1 MVRRTRSG
9 ISRFRVRR
17 FVPPRN
23 DVEGSFIMAS
33 KNRLSPIPH
42 PPTKPVVGNM
52 LSLDSTAPVQNL
64 ARLAKE
70 LGPIFWL
77 DMMGAPI
84 VIVSG
89 HDLVDELSDEKR
101 FDKAVRGPLR
111 RVRAIAGDGLFTAD
125 TTEPNWS
132 KAHNILL
139 QPFGNRAMQSYHPSM
154 VDIAEQLVKKW
165 ERLNG
170 DEEIDVVH
178 DMTALTLDTIG
189 LCGFDYRFN
198 SFYRRDYHPFVESLV
213 RSLETIMMT
222 RGIPLESLWLKK
234 RQQELGADVAFMNK
248 MVDEIVAE
256 RRKNADAASDKKD
269 MLGAMM
275 TGVDRASGEQLDDVN
290 IRYQINTFLIAGH
303 ETTSGLLSASIYAL
317 LKHPDVLKRAYEEV
331 DRVLGPDLQAKPTY
345 QQVTQLTY
353 ITQILKEAL
362 RLWPPA
368 PAYGVAPLGDEII
381 GGKYRLKKNTFI
393 TVLVLALHRDPSVW
407 GPNPDAFDPEN
418 FSREAEAA
426 RPVNAW
432 KPFGN
437 GQRACIGRGF
447 AMHEAALA
455 IGMILQRFKLIDV
468 HRYQMHLKETL
479 TIKPDGFK
487 IKVRPRADQERGSFV
502 ATATATPA
510 ANSVA
515 ARART
520 RPGHNTPLL
529 VLYGSNLGTAEELAT
544 RVADLAEVNGFA
556 TRLAP
561 LDDFVGKLPEQGG
574 VLIFC
579 ASYNGAPPDNA
590 TQFVKWLGSD
600 LPKDV
605 FAKVRYAVFG
615 CGNSDWA
622 ATYQWIPRVIDTQ
635 LAAHGARSVYARGE
649 GDARSDLDGQFE
661 SWFTAMAPLATKE
674 FGVDSNFSRSADDE
688 PLYRIEPV
696 APTAINAAVAL
707 GGAAP
712 MKVLVNTELQNKSG
726 ANASER
732 STRHIEVQLPSG
744 ASYRVGDHLS
754 VVPRNDPALVDS
766 VARRFGF
773 LPADQIRLQVA
784 EGRRAQLPVGDTVS
798 VGRLLSEFVELQQV
812 ATRKQIQIMSENTR
826 CPVTRPKL
834 LAYVGDDAASGER
847 YRTDILGKRKSVFD
861 LLEEY
866 PACELPFH
874 AYLEMLSLLAPRY
887 YSISSSPSG
896 DPSRCSVTVAV
907 VEGPASSGRG
917 VYKGVCSNYLA
928 GRHAG
933 ETIHATVRE
942 TKAGFRL
949 PDDNSVPII
958 LIGPGTGLA
967 PFRGFLQERAAR
979 KANGATPGPAM
990 LFFGCRHPLQDYLYA
1005 DELKA
1010 FAANGI
1016 TELHTA
1022 FSRGDGPKTYVQ
1034 HLVAAQKD
1042 RVWSLIEQ
1050 GAIVYVCGDGGK
1062 MEPDVK
1068 AALVAI
1074 YRERSGADEAA
1085 GARWIEEL
1093 GARNRYVLDV
1103 WAGG

>member
-1 MVRRTRSG
+1 
-9 ISRFRVRR
+9 
-17 FVPPRN
+17 
-23 DVEGSFIMAS
+23 MAF
-33 KNRLSPIPH
+33 KNRLSPIPQ
-42 PPTKPVVGNM
+42 PATKPVVGNM
-52 LSLDSTAPVQNL
+52 LSLDSTAPVQDL
-64 ARLAKE
+64 ARLARE

-77 DMMGAPI
+77 DMMGAPL

-89 HDLVDELSDEKR
+89 HDLVHELSDEKR

-111 RVRAIAGDGLFTAD
+111 RVRAVAGDGLFTAD

-165 ERLNG
+165 ERLNA

-198 SFYRRDYHPFVESLV
+198 SFYRRDYHPFVELLV

-222 RGIPLESLWLKK
+222 RGLPMEHLWMQK
-234 RQQELGADVAFMNK
+234 RRRDLAADVAFMNK

-256 RRKNADAASDKKD
+256 RRRNAEAAADKKD

-275 TGVDRASGEQLDDVN
+275 TGVDRATGEQLDDVN

-303 ETTSGLLSASIYAL
+303 ETTSGLLSCTLYAL
-317 LKHPDVLKRAYEEV
+317 LKHPEVLRKAYEEV
-331 DRVLGPDLQAKPTY
+331 DRVFGPETEAKPTY

-353 ITQILKEAL
+353 VTQILKEAL

-368 PAYGVAPLGDEII
+368 PAYGISPFTDETI
-381 GGKYRLKKNTFI
+381 GGKFKIRKNTFI
-393 TVLVLALHRDPSVW
+393 TVLVLALHRDPGVW

-418 FSREAEAA
+418 FSREAEAK
-426 RPVNAW
+426 RPINAW

-455 IGMILQRFKLIDV
+455 IGMILQRFKLVDV

-487 IKVRPRADQERGSFV
+487 IKVRPREDRDRAAYAG
-502 ATATATPA
+502 ATPA
-510 ANSVA
+510 PA
-515 ARART
+515 ASNPASPRAQT

-556 TRLAP
+556 ARLAP
-561 LDDFVGKLPEQGG
+561 LDEFAGRLPKQGG

-590 TQFVKWLGSD
+590 TEFVNWLRAD
-600 LPKDV
+600 MPKDA

-622 ATYQWIPRVIDTQ
+622 ATYQSIPRLIDER
-635 LAAHGARSVYARGE
+635 LSSHGARSVYARGE

-661 SWFTAMAPLATKE
+661 SWFAAAAPAAVKA
-674 FGVDSNFSRSADDE
+674 FGLDSNFSRSADDQ
-688 PLYRIEPV
+688 PLYKIEPV
-696 APTAINAAVAL
+696 SPTAVNAIVAL
-707 GGAAP
+707 GGAVR
-712 MKVLVNTELQNKSG
+712 MKVLANAELQNKAG
-726 ANASER
+726 PNASNR
-732 STRHIEVQLPSG
+732 STRHIEVQLP
-744 ASYRVGDHLS
+744 AEIAYRVGDHLS
-754 VVPRNDPALVDS
+754 VVPRNDPTLVDS

-773 LPADQIRLQVA
+773 LPADQIRLQIA
-784 EGRRAQLPVGDTVS
+784 EGRRAQLPVGEAVS
-798 VGRLLSEFVELQQV
+798 VGRLLTEFVELQQV
-812 ATRKQIQIMSENTR
+812 ATRKQIQIMSEHTR
-826 CPVTRPKL
+826 CPVTKPKL
-834 LAYVGDDAASGER
+834 LALVGDDAASTER
-847 YRTDILGKRKSVFD
+847 YRAEVLGKRKSVFD
-861 LLEEY
+861 LLEEH

-896 DPSRCSVTVAV
+896 DASRCSVTVGV
-907 VEGPASSGRG
+907 VEAPANSGRG
-917 VYKGVCSNYLA
+917 IYKGICSNYLA
-928 GRHAG
+928 SRREGD
-933 ETIHATVRE
+933 TIHATVRE

-949 PDDNSVPII
+949 PDDMSLPII
-958 LIGPGTGLA
+958 MVGPGTGLA
-967 PFRGFLQERAAR
+967 PFRGFLQERAALR
-979 KANGATPGPAM
+979 AKGANLGPAL
-990 LFFGCRHPLQDYLYA
+990 LFFGCRHPDQDFIYA
-1005 DELKA
+1005 DELKG
-1010 FAANGI
+1010 FADNGI
-1016 TELHTA
+1016 CELHTA

-1034 HLVAAQKD
+1034 HLVSAQKE
-1042 RVWSLIEQ
+1042 RVWGLIER
-1050 GAIVYVCGDGGK
+1050 GAIIYVCGDGGK

-1068 AALVAI
+1068 AALELI
-1074 YRERSGADEAA
+1074 YRERSGNDADAA
-1085 GARWIEEL
+1085 RRWIDEL
-1093 GARNRYVLDV
+1093 GANQRYVLDV

>member
-1 MVRRTRSG
+1 
-9 ISRFRVRR
+9 
-17 FVPPRN
+17 
-23 DVEGSFIMAS
+23 MAS
-33 KNRLSPIPH
+33 SNRLDPIPH

-64 ARLAKE
+64 ARFARE

-77 DMMGAPI
+77 DMMGAPL

-125 TTEPNWS
+125 TIEPNWS

-154 VDIAEQLVKKW
+154 VDVAEQLVKKW
-165 ERLNG
+165 ERLNA
-170 DEEIDVVH
+170 DDEIDVVH

-222 RGIPLESLWLKK
+222 RGLPLENLWMRK
-234 RQQELGADVAFMNK
+234 RRHDLSTDIEFMNR

-256 RRKNADAASDKKD
+256 RRRNAAASDDKKD

-275 TGVDRASGEQLDDVN
+275 TGVDRVTGTQLDDVN

-303 ETTSGLLSASIYAL
+303 ETTSGLLSCTLYAL
-317 LKHPDVLKRAYEEV
+317 LKHPEVLKKAYEEV
-331 DRVLGPDLQAKPTY
+331 DRVLGPDINARPTY

-353 ITQILKEAL
+353 VTQVLKEAL

-368 PAYGVAPLGDEII
+368 PAYGIAPLKDEVI
-381 GGKYRLKKNTFI
+381 GGKYRMKKNTFI
-393 TVLVLALHRDPSVW
+393 TVLVLALHRDPTVW

-418 FSREAEAA
+418 FSREAEAK
-426 RPVNAW
+426 RSVNAW

-479 TIKPDGFK
+479 TIKPEGFK
-487 IKVRPRADQERGSFV
+487 IKVRPREDRERGAFA
-502 ATATATPA
+502 ATAAVSTAASAKRPVPQARPA
-510 ANSVA
+510 
-515 ARART
+515 
-520 RPGHNTPLL
+520 HNTPML

-544 RVADLAEVNGFA
+544 RVTDLAEVNGFK
-556 TRLAP
+556 TRLGP
-561 LDDFVGKLPEQGG
+561 LDDYVGKLPEEGG
-574 VLIFC
+574 VLVIC

-590 TQFVKWLGSD
+590 TQFVKWLGTD
-600 LPKDV
+600 LPKNA
-605 FAKVRYAVFG
+605 FARLRYAVFG

-622 ATYQWIPRVIDTQ
+622 ATYQSVPRFIDERLT
-635 LAAHGARSVYARGE
+635 AHGARAVYQRGE
-649 GDARSDLDGQFE
+649 GDARSDLDGQFQQ
-661 SWFTAMAPLATKE
+661 WFRAAAQVANKE
-674 FGVDSNFSRSADDE
+674 FGIGWNFTRTAEDE
-688 PLYRIEPV
+688 PLYAIEPV
-696 APTAINAAVAL
+696 AQTAVNTIL
-707 GGAAP
+707 TQGGAVP
-712 MKVLVNTELQNKSG
+712 MQVLENRELQNKAG
-726 ANASER
+726 VHPSER
-732 STRHIEVQLPSG
+732 STRHIEVQLPAG
-744 ASYRVGDHLS
+744 IAYRVGDHLS
-754 VVPRNDPALVDS
+754 VVPRNDPTLVDS

-773 LPADQIRLQVA
+773 LTSDQIRLQVA
-784 EGRRAQLPVGDTVS
+784 EGRRAQLPVGETVS
-798 VGRLLSEFVELQQV
+798 VGRLLTEFVELQQV
-812 ATRKQIQIMSENTR
+812 ATRKQIQIMSEHTR
-826 CPVTRPKL
+826 CPLTRPKL
-834 LAYVGDDAASGER
+834 ASLASDDEASAGR
-847 YRTDILGKRKSVFD
+847 YRAEVVDKRKSVFD
-861 LLEEY
+861 LLEEF

-874 AYLEMLSLLAPRY
+874 IYLEMLSLLAPRY
-887 YSISSSPSG
+887 YSISSSPSIE
-896 DPSRCSVTVAV
+896 SARCSVTVGV
-907 VEGPASSGRG
+907 VEAPASSGHGTYR
-917 VYKGVCSNYLA
+917 GVCSNYLS
-928 GRHAG
+928 GRRIG
-933 ETIHATVRE
+933 DTIYATVRE

-949 PDDNSVPII
+949 PADSTVPVIM
-958 LIGPGTGLA
+958 IGPGTGLA
-967 PFRGFLQERAAR
+967 PFRGFLQERAAL
-979 KANGATPGPAM
+979 KAKGASLGPAM
-990 LFFGCRHPLQDYLYA
+990 LFFGCRHPEQDFIYA

-1010 FAANGI
+1010 FAAAGI

-1022 FSRGDGPKTYVQ
+1022 FSRGEGAKTYVQ
-1034 HLVAAQKD
+1034 NLIAAEKD
-1042 RVWSLIEQ
+1042 RVWTLIEA
-1050 GAIVYVCGDGGK
+1050 GAIIYVCGDGSR

-1074 YRERSGADEAA
+1074 YHEKRGADAQAA
-1085 GARWIEEL
+1085 QRWIDDL
-1093 GARNRYVLDV
+1093 GANNRYVLDV

>member
-1 MVRRTRSG
+1 
-9 ISRFRVRR
+9 
-17 FVPPRN
+17 
-23 DVEGSFIMAS
+23 MAS
-33 KNRLSPIPH
+33 SNRLSPIPR

-52 LSLDSTAPVQNL
+52 LSLDSAAPVQDL
-64 ARLAKE
+64 VRLTKE
-70 LGPIFWL
+70 LGSIFWL

-101 FDKAVRGPLR
+101 FDKAVRGSLR
-111 RVRAIAGDGLFTAD
+111 RVRAVGGDGLFTAD
-125 TTEPNWS
+125 TSEPNWS

-222 RGIPLESLWLKK
+222 RGLPLENLWLKK
-234 RQQELGADVAFMNK
+234 RRRDLALDVAFMNK
-248 MVDEIVAE
+248 MVDEIIAE
-256 RRKNADAASDKKD
+256 RRGNAEAAEGKKD

-275 TGVDRASGEQLDDVN
+275 TGVDRSTGEQLDDVN

-303 ETTSGLLSASIYAL
+303 ETTSGLLSCTLYAL
-317 LKHPDVLKRAYEEV
+317 LKHPDVLKKAYEEV
-331 DRVLGPDLQAKPTY
+331 DRVLGPDTDARPTY

-368 PAYGVAPLGDEII
+368 PAYGIAPLKDETI
-381 GGKYRLKKNTFI
+381 GGKFKLKKNTFV
-393 TVLVLALHRDPSVW
+393 TVLVMALHRDPSVW

-418 FSREAEAA
+418 FSREAEAK

-455 IGMILQRFKLIDV
+455 IGMILQRFKLVDIN
-468 HRYQMHLKETL
+468 RYQMQLKETL

-487 IKVRPRADQERGSFV
+487 IKVRPRADKDRGAF
-502 ATATATPA
+502 AGRA
-510 ANSVA
+510 AAAVA
-515 ARART
+515 ASNTAAPQART

-529 VLYGSNLGTAEELAT
+529 VLYGSNLGTAEEFAT
-544 RVADLAEVNGFA
+544 RLADLAVVNGFA
-556 TRLAP
+556 TKLAP
-561 LDDFVGKLPEQGG
+561 LDDFVGKLPDQGG

-579 ASYNGAPPDNA
+579 ASYNGAAPDNA

-600 LPKDV
+600 LPKDA

-622 ATYQWIPRVIDTQ
+622 ATYQSVPRMIDEQ
-635 LAAHGARSVYARGE
+635 LAAHGALSVFPRGE

-661 SWFTAMAPLATKE
+661 KWFALLGPAAAKE
-674 FGVDSNFSRSADDE
+674 FGLASNITRNANDA
-688 PLYRIEPV
+688 PLYTIEPV
-696 APTAINAAVAL
+696 APTAVNAIVAQ
-707 GGAAP
+707 GGVAP
-712 MKVLVNTELQNKSG
+712 MKVQVNSELQNKSG
-726 ANASER
+726 ANPSDR
-732 STRHIEVQLPSG
+732 STRHIEVQLPQG
-744 ASYRVGDHLS
+744 VSYRVGDHLS

-773 LPADQIRLQVA
+773 LPADQIRLAVA
-784 EGRRAQLPVGDTVS
+784 EGRRAQLPVGDAVS
-798 VGRLLSEFVELQQV
+798 VGLLLTEFVELQQI
-812 ATRKQIQIMSENTR
+812 ATRKQIQIMSEHTR
-826 CPVTRPKL
+826 CPVTKPKL
-834 LAYVGDDAASGER
+834 LAYVGDGDASTER
-847 YRTDILGKRKSVFD
+847 YRSEVLAKRKSVFD

-887 YSISSSPSG
+887 YSISSSPAG
-896 DPSRCSVTVAV
+896 DPARCSVTVGV
-907 VEGPASSGRG
+907 VEAPASSGRG
-917 VYKGVCSNYLA
+917 VYRGVCSNYLA
-928 GRHAG
+928 GRRAG
-933 ETIHATVRE
+933 DTIHATVRE

-949 PDDNSVPII
+949 PDDPSVPII
-958 LIGPGTGLA
+958 MIGPGTGLA
-967 PFRGFLQERAAR
+967 PFRGFLQERADR
-979 KANGATPGPAM
+979 KAKGARLGPAM
-990 LFFGCRHPLQDYLYA
+990 LFFGCRHPEQDYLYA
-1005 DELKA
+1005 DELKK
-1010 FAANGI
+1010 FAADGV

-1022 FSRGDGPKTYVQ
+1022 FSRADGPKTYVQ
-1034 HLVAAQKD
+1034 HLVATQKEQ
-1042 RVWSLIEQ
+1042 VWNLIDK

-1068 AALVAI
+1068 AALVSI
-1074 YRERSGADEAA
+1074 YRERTGADADA
-1085 GARWIEEL
+1085 GLRWIDDL

>member
-1 MVRRTRSG
+1 VKRM
-9 ISRFRVRR
+9 
-17 FVPPRN
+17 P
-23 DVEGSFIMAS
+23 S
-33 KNRLSPIPH
+33 KNRLSPIPR

-52 LSLDSTAPVQNL
+52 LSLDSSAPVQNL
-64 ARLAKE
+64 TRLAKE

-132 KAHNILL
+132 KAHNILMP
-139 QPFGNRAMQSYHPSM
+139 PFGNRAMQSYHASM

-165 ERLNG
+165 ERLNA
-170 DEEIDVVH
+170 DDEIDVVH
-178 DMTALTLDTIG
+178 DVTALTLDTIG

-198 SFYRRDYHPFVESLV
+198 SFYRRDYHPFVASLV
-213 RSLETIMMT
+213 RSLETIMMI
-222 RGIPLESLWLKK
+222 RGLPMENLWMQK
-234 RQQELGADVAFMNK
+234 RRRDLAADVVFMNK

-256 RRKNADAASDKKD
+256 RRRNAAASDDKKD

-275 TGVDRASGEQLDDVN
+275 TGVDRASGDQLDDVN

-303 ETTSGLLSASIYAL
+303 ETTSGLLSYTLYAL
-317 LKHPDVLKRAYEEV
+317 LKHPEILKKAYEEV
-331 DRVLGPDLQAKPTY
+331 DRVLGPDLDARPTY

-368 PAYGVAPLGDEII
+368 PAYGIAPLKDETIG
-381 GGKYRLKKNTFI
+381 GGKYRLKRGTFI
-393 TVLVLALHRDPSVW
+393 TILVTALHRDTSVW
-407 GPNPDAFDPEN
+407 GPNPDAFNPEN
-418 FSREAEAA
+418 FSREAEAK

-468 HRYQMHLKETL
+468 DRYQLHLKETL
-479 TIKPDGFK
+479 TIKPEGFK
-487 IKVRPRADQERGSFV
+487 IKVRPRGEKERG
-502 ATATATPA
+502 AYGGA
-510 ANSVA
+510 APVA
-515 ARART
+515 ASAGAAAPRG
-520 RPGHNTPLL
+520 RPRPAHNTPLL
-529 VLYGSNLGTAEELAT
+529 VLYGSNLGTSEDLAT

-556 TRLAP
+556 TRLAS
-561 LDDFVGKLPEQGG
+561 LDDFAGKLPGEGG

-590 TQFVKWLGSD
+590 TQFVKWLRAD
-600 LPKDV
+600 MAKDAL
-605 FAKVRYAVFG
+605 AKVRYAVFG
-615 CGNSDWA
+615 CGNSDWT
-622 ATYQWIPRVIDTQ
+622 ATYQSIPRLIDERLQ
-635 LAAHGARSVYARGE
+635 AFGARSLYSRGE

-661 SWFTAMAPLATKE
+661 SWFAKMSPAAVKE
-674 FGVDSNFSRSADDE
+674 FGLASIFTRSADDE

-696 APTAINAAVAL
+696 AATKVNAIAAL
-707 GGAAP
+707 GGAAA
-712 MKVLVNTELQNKSG
+712 MKVLANSELQNRDG
-726 ANASER
+726 PNASDR
-732 STRHIEVQLPSG
+732 STRHIEVELPPG
-744 ASYRVGDHLS
+744 LTYRVGDHLS
-754 VVPRNDPALVDS
+754 VVPRNDPTLVDH

-773 LPADQIRLQVA
+773 LPADQIRLQA
-784 EGRRAQLPVGDTVS
+784 PEGRRAQLPVGEAVS
-798 VGRLLSEFVELQQV
+798 VGRLLTEFVELQQV
-812 ATRKQIQIMSENTR
+812 ATRKQLQIMSEHTR
-826 CPVTRPKL
+826 CPVTKPKL
-834 LAYVGDDAASGER
+834 SAYVGDDAASAER
-847 YRTDILGKRKSVFD
+847 YRAEIFDKRRSVFN
-861 LLEEY
+861 LLEEF
-866 PACELPFH
+866 PACELPLH
-874 AYLEMLSLLAPRY
+874 TYLEMLSLLAPRY
-887 YSISSSPSG
+887 YSISSSPSAE
-896 DPSRCSVTVAV
+896 PNRCSVTVGV
-907 VEGPASSGRG
+907 VEAAALSGRG
-917 VYKGVCSNYLA
+917 TYKGVCSNFLA
-928 GRHAG
+928 GRRAG

-958 LIGPGTGLA
+958 MIGPGTGLA

-979 KANGATPGPAM
+979 KAGGATLGPAM
-990 LFFGCRHPLQDYLYA
+990 LFFGCRHRDQDFLYA
-1005 DELKA
+1005 EELKRFVA
-1010 FAANGI
+1010 DGI
-1016 TELHTA
+1016 AELFTA
-1022 FSRGDGPKTYVQ
+1022 FSRAGGQKTYVQ
-1034 HLVAAQKD
+1034 HLVAAEAAK
-1042 RVWSLIEQ
+1042 VWKLIEQ
-1050 GAIVYVCGDGGK
+1050 GAIVYVCGDGSK

-1074 YRERSGADEAA
+1074 YRERTGVDADA

-1093 GARNRYVLDV
+1093 GAQNRYVLDV

>member
-1 MVRRTRSG
+1 
-9 ISRFRVRR
+9 
-17 FVPPRN
+17 
-23 DVEGSFIMAS
+23 MAS
-33 KNRLSPIPH
+33 TNKLSPIPQ

-52 LSLDSTAPVQNL
+52 LSLDSSAPVQNL

-70 LGPIFWL
+70 FGPIFWL

-89 HDLVDELSDEKR
+89 HDLVEELSDEKR

-111 RVRAIAGDGLFTAD
+111 RVRAVAGDGLFTAD
-125 TTEPNWS
+125 TNEPNWS
-132 KAHNILL
+132 KAHNILM

-154 VDIAEQLVKKW
+154 VDVAEQLTKKW

-213 RSLETIMMT
+213 RSLETIMMI
-222 RGIPLESLWLKK
+222 RGLPLENLWMQK
-234 RQQELGADVAFMNK
+234 RRRDLAGDVAFMNK

-256 RRKNADAASDKKD
+256 RRKNADAAAGKND

-275 TGVDRASGEQLDDVN
+275 TGVDRATGAQLDDVN

-303 ETTSGLLSASIYAL
+303 ETTSGLLSCTLYAL
-317 LKHPDVLKRAYEEV
+317 LKYPDVLKKAYEEV
-331 DRVLGPDLQAKPTY
+331 DRVLGPDLDAKPTY

-368 PAYGVAPLGDEII
+368 PAYGIAPLKDETI
-381 GGKYRLKKNTFI
+381 GGKYKLKKNTFV
-393 TVLVLALHRDPSVW
+393 TVLVLALHRDPSIW
-407 GPNPDAFDPEN
+407 GSNPDAFDPEN
-418 FSREAEAA
+418 FSKEAEAA

-468 HRYQMHLKETL
+468 NRYQMVLKETL
-479 TIKPDGFK
+479 TIKPDGFR
-487 IKVRPRADQERGSFV
+487 IKVRPRSEQDRNLAVGR
-502 ATATATPA
+502 ATPA
-510 ANSVA
+510 VAISTA
-515 ARART
+515 ARTQGRP

-556 TRLAP
+556 TKLAC

-574 VLIFC
+574 LLIFC

-590 TQFVKWLGSD
+590 TQFVKWLGGD
-600 LPKDV
+600 LAKDA
-605 FAKVRYAVFG
+605 FAKVRYLVFG

-622 ATYQWIPRVIDTQ
+622 ATYQSIPRFIDEQ
-635 LAAHGARSVYARGE
+635 LEAHGARSVYARGE

-661 SWFTAMAPLATKE
+661 SWFAKAAPVAVKE
-674 FGVDSNFSRSADDE
+674 FGVETGLSRSADDE
-688 PLYRIEPV
+688 PLYGIEPV
-696 APTAINAAVAL
+696 APSAVNAIMAL
-707 GGAAP
+707 GGVAP
-712 MKVLVNTELQNKSG
+712 MKVLVNNELQNTTS
-726 ANASER
+726 ANASDR
-732 STRHIEVQLPSG
+732 STRHIEVQLPAG
-744 ASYRVGDHLS
+744 VSYRVGDHLS
-754 VVPRNDPALVDS
+754 VVPRNDPALVDQ

-773 LPADQIRLQVA
+773 LPADQIRLRVA

-812 ATRKQIQIMSENTR
+812 ATRKQIQIMSEHTR

-834 LAYVGDDAASGER
+834 EAYIGDDPAAAER
-847 YRTDILGKRKSVFD
+847 YRADILGKRRSVFD
-861 LLEEY
+861 LLDEH

-874 AYLEMLSLLAPRY
+874 VYLEMLSLLAPRY
-887 YSISSSPSG
+887 YSISSSPAG
-896 DPSRCSVTVAV
+896 HASRCSVTVGV
-907 VEGPASSGRG
+907 VQGPASSGRG
-917 VYKGVCSNYLA
+917 IYKGICSNYLA
-928 GRHAG
+928 GRRAG

-949 PDDNSVPII
+949 PDDPSIPII
-958 LIGPGTGLA
+958 MVGPGTGLA
-967 PFRGFLQERAAR
+967 PFRGFLQERAAL
-979 KANGATPGPAM
+979 KAKGATLGPAM
-990 LFFGCRHPLQDYLYA
+990 LFFGCRHPEQDFIYA
-1005 DELKA
+1005 NELKA
-1010 FAANGI
+1010 FAADGV

-1022 FSRGDGPKTYVQ
+1022 FSRAEGPKTYVQ
-1034 HLVAAQKD
+1034 HLVAAQNE
-1042 RVWSLIEQ
+1042 RVWSLLGQ
-1050 GAIVYVCGDGGK
+1050 GAVIYVCGDGGK

-1074 YRERSGADEAA
+1074 YLERTGADAAA
-1085 GARWIEEL
+1085 GLRWIEDL
-1093 GARNRYVLDV
+1093 GSKNRYVLDV

>member
-1 MVRRTRSG
+1 MMIRG
-9 ISRFRVRR
+9 L
-17 FVPPRN
+17 PM
-23 DVEGSFIMAS
+23 E
-33 KNRLSPIPH
+33 
-42 PPTKPVVGNM
+42 
-52 LSLDSTAPVQNL
+52 NL
-64 ARLAKE
+64 
-70 LGPIFWL
+70 W
-77 DMMGAPI
+77 MQ
-84 VIVSG
+84 
-89 HDLVDELSDEKR
+89 KR
-101 FDKAVRGPLR
+101 
-111 RVRAIAGDGLFTAD
+111 
-125 TTEPNWS
+125 
-132 KAHNILL
+132 
-139 QPFGNRAMQSYHPSM
+139 
-154 VDIAEQLVKKW
+154 
-165 ERLNG
+165 
-170 DEEIDVVH
+170 
-178 DMTALTLDTIG
+178 
-189 LCGFDYRFN
+189 
-198 SFYRRDYHPFVESLV
+198 RRDLA
-213 RSLETIMMT
+213 
-222 RGIPLESLWLKK
+222 G
-234 RQQELGADVAFMNK
+234 DVAFMNK

-256 RRKNADAASDKKD
+256 RRKNAAAAEDKKD

-275 TGVDRASGEQLDDVN
+275 TGVDRSTGEQLDDVN

-303 ETTSGLLSASIYAL
+303 ETTSGLLSCTLYAL
-317 LKHPDVLKRAYEEV
+317 LKHPDVLKKAYEEV
-331 DRVLGPDLQAKPTY
+331 DRVLGPDLGAKPTY

-368 PAYGVAPLGDEII
+368 PAYGISPLKDETI
-381 GGKYRLKKNTFI
+381 GGKYKLKKNTFV

-455 IGMILQRFKLIDV
+455 IGTILQRFKLIDH

-487 IKVRPRADQERGSFV
+487 IRVRPRTDKERGAYAGLTTTS
-502 ATATATPA
+502 A
-510 ANSVA
+510 AASSA
-515 ARART
+515 AAAPRART

-556 TRLAP
+556 TKLAA

-590 TQFVKWLGSD
+590 SQFVKWLGGD
-600 LPKDV
+600 LPKDA

-622 ATYQWIPRVIDTQ
+622 ATYQSIPRAIDEQ
-635 LAAHGARSVYARGE
+635 LAAHGARSVYTRGE
-649 GDARSDLDGQFE
+649 GDARSDLDGEFE
-661 SWFTAMAPLATKE
+661 SWFSKAAPSAMKE
-674 FGVDSNFSRSADDE
+674 FGVDANLSRSAEDE
-688 PLYRIEPV
+688 PLYTIEPV
-696 APTAINAAVAL
+696 APSAVNAIVAL
-707 GGAAP
+707 GGVSP
-712 MKVLVNTELQNKSG
+712 MKVLVNTELQNKAG
-726 ANASER
+726 PNASDR
-732 STRHIEVQLPSG
+732 STRHIEVQLPAG
-744 ASYRVGDHLS
+744 IDYRVGDHLS
-754 VVPRNDPALVDS
+754 VVPRNDPALVDQ

-784 EGRRAQLPVGDTVS
+784 EGRRAQLPVSDPVS

-812 ATRKQIQIMSENTR
+812 ATRKQIQIMSEQTR
-826 CPVTRPKL
+826 CPVTKPKL
-834 LAYVGDDAASGER
+834 LAYVGDDAASTER
-847 YRTDILGKRKSVFD
+847 YRTEILSKRKSVFD
-861 LLEEY
+861 LLEEH
-866 PACELPFH
+866 PACELPFD

-887 YSISSSPSG
+887 YSISSSPSV

-917 VYKGVCSNYLA
+917 VYKGICSNYLA
-928 GRHAG
+928 GRRAS

-949 PDDNSVPII
+949 PDEASVPII
-958 LIGPGTGLA
+958 MIGPGTGLA

-979 KANGATPGPAM
+979 KAKGATLGPAM
-990 LFFGCRHPLQDYLYA
+990 LFFGCRHPDQDFLYA

-1010 FAANGI
+1010 FAADGI

-1022 FSRGDGPKTYVQ
+1022 FSRAEGPKTYVQ

-1042 RVWSLIEQ
+1042 KVWSLIEQ
-1050 GAIVYVCGDGGK
+1050 AAIIYVCGDGGK

-1074 YRERSGADEAA
+1074 YRERTGSDADA
-1085 GARWIEEL
+1085 GQRWIDDL
-1093 GARNRYVLDV
+1093 GTKNRYVLDV

>member
-1 MVRRTRSG
+1 
-9 ISRFRVRR
+9 
-17 FVPPRN
+17 
-23 DVEGSFIMAS
+23 MAS
-33 KNRLSPIPH
+33 TNKLNPIPH
-42 PPTKPVVGNM
+42 PPKQPVVGNM
-52 LSLDSTAPVQNL
+52 LSLDSTAPAQHL
-64 ARLAKE
+64 ARLVKE

-77 DMMGAPI
+77 DMMGAPL
-84 VIVSG
+84 VFVAG

-101 FDKAVRGPLR
+101 FDKVVRGALR
-111 RVRAIAGDGLFTAD
+111 RVRAVGGDGLFTAD
-125 TTEPNWS
+125 TTAPNWS

-170 DEEIDVVH
+170 DDEIDVVH

-222 RGIPLESLWLKK
+222 RGIPFEGLWL
-234 RQQELGADVAFMNK
+234 RQRRHHLAEDIAFMNR

-256 RRKNADAASDKKD
+256 RRANAEAAEGKKD

-275 TGVDRASGEQLDDVN
+275 TGVDRATGEQLDDVN

-303 ETTSGLLSASIYAL
+303 ETTSGLLSCTLYAL
-317 LKHPDVLKRAYEEV
+317 LKHPEVLKKAYEEV
-331 DRVLGPDLQAKPTY
+331 DRVLGPDLNARATY
-345 QQVTQLTY
+345 AQVTQLTY

-368 PAYGVAPLGDEII
+368 PAYGIAPLQDETI
-381 GGKYRLKKNTFI
+381 GGKYRLKKNTFV

-407 GPNPDAFDPEN
+407 GPHPDAFDPEN

-455 IGMILQRFKLIDV
+455 VGMILQRFKLID
-468 HRYQMHLKETL
+468 HKRYQMVLKETL

-487 IKVRPRADQERGSFV
+487 IKVRPRADKDRGNFAGPAAVSAPV
-502 ATATATPA
+502 TATAAAVARPRPA
-510 ANSVA
+510 
-515 ARART
+515 
-520 RPGHNTPLL
+520 HNTPLL
-529 VLYGSNLGTAEELAT
+529 LLYGSNLGTAEELAT

-561 LDDFVGKLPEQGG
+561 LDDCVGALPEQGG

-590 TQFVKWLGSD
+590 TQFVKWLGGE
-600 LPKDV
+600 LPRDA
-605 FAKVRYAVFG
+605 FSKVRYALFG

-622 ATYQWIPRVIDTQ
+622 ATYQSIPRFIDDRLT
-635 LAAHGARSVYARGE
+635 AHGATNAYVRGE
-649 GDARSDLDGQFE
+649 GDAREDLDGQFE
-661 SWFTAMAPLATKE
+661 SWFAQLRPLAVKL
-674 FGVDSNFSRSADDE
+674 FGLESGFERSADDE
-688 PLYRIEPV
+688 PLYRVELVKSTVPN
-696 APTAINAAVAL
+696 PTAGL
-707 GGAAP
+707 GGAMP
-712 MKVLVNTELQNKSG
+712 IKVLRNSELQNKAG

-732 STRHIEVQLPSG
+732 STRHIEVQLSE
-744 ASYRVGDHLS
+744 AVAYRVGDHLS
-754 VVPRNDPALVDS
+754 VVPRNDPALVDC

-773 LPADQIRLQVA
+773 LPADQIRLEVA
-784 EGRRAQLPVGDTVS
+784 EGRRAQLPVGNAVS
-798 VGRLLSEFVELQQV
+798 VGRLLTEFVELQQI
-812 ATRKQIQIMSENTR
+812 ATRKQIQIMAEHTR
-826 CPVTRPKL
+826 CPMTKPKL
-834 LAYVGDDAASGER
+834 DAYLGDDAASTER
-847 YRTDILGKRKSVFD
+847 YRSEVLGRRQSVFD
-861 LLEEY
+861 LLEEH

-887 YSISSSPSG
+887 YSISSSPSS
-896 DPSRCSVTVAV
+896 DPSRLSVTVAV
-907 VEGPASSGRG
+907 VQGAASSGHR

-928 GRHAG
+928 GRRAG
-933 ETIHATVRE
+933 DTVHATIRE

-949 PDDNSVPII
+949 PDDSQKPII
-958 LIGPGTGLA
+958 MIGPGTGLA
-967 PFRGFLQERAAR
+967 PFRGFLQERVAR
-979 KANGATPGPAM
+979 KAKGAALGPAM
-990 LFFGCRHPLQDYLYA
+990 LFFGCRHPDQDYLYA

-1010 FAANGI
+1010 FAADGI
-1016 TELHTA
+1016 AELHLA
-1022 FSRGDGPKTYVQ
+1022 FSRGEGQKTYVQ
-1034 HLVAAQKD
+1034 DLITAHQD
-1042 RVWSLIEQ
+1042 RVWSLIAS
-1050 GAIVYVCGDGGK
+1050 GAITYVCGDGGK
-1062 MEPDVK
+1062 MEPGVK
-1068 AALVAI
+1068 AALLAI
-1074 YRERSGADEAA
+1074 YRGQTGADERAA
-1085 GARWIEEL
+1085 TRWIDDL
-1093 GARNRYVLDV
+1093 GTEQRYVLDV

>member
-1 MVRRTRSG
+1 
-9 ISRFRVRR
+9 
-17 FVPPRN
+17 
-23 DVEGSFIMAS
+23 MAS
-33 KNRLSPIPH
+33 TNRLSPIPH
-42 PPTKPVVGNM
+42 PPTKPIVGNM

-64 ARLAKE
+64 ARLARE

-77 DMMGAPI
+77 DMMGAPL
-84 VIVSG
+84 VIVAG

-125 TTEPNWS
+125 TTEPNWI

-165 ERLNG
+165 ERLNA

-198 SFYRRDYHPFVESLV
+198 SFYRRDYHPFVGSLV
-213 RSLETIMMT
+213 RSLETIMMI
-222 RGIPLESLWLKK
+222 RGLPLENLWMQK
-234 RQQELGADVAFMNK
+234 RRRDLAGDVSFMNK
-248 MVDEIVAE
+248 MVDQIVAE
-256 RRKNADAASDKKD
+256 RRKNAEAAADKKD

-303 ETTSGLLSASIYAL
+303 ETTSGLLSCTLYAL
-317 LKHPDVLKRAYEEV
+317 LKHPEVLKKAYEEV
-331 DRVLGPDLQAKPTY
+331 DRVLGADIAAKPTY

-368 PAYGVAPLGDEII
+368 PAYGISPLKDETI
-381 GGKYRLKKNTFI
+381 GGKYKLKKNTFI

-468 HRYQMHLKETL
+468 NRYQMHLKETL

-487 IKVRPRADQERGSFV
+487 IKVRPRTEKDRGAYTGP
-502 ATATATPA
+502 ATTAGSSA
-510 ANSVA
+510 ASA
-515 ARART
+515 PRART

-556 TRLAP
+556 TKLAP
-561 LDDFVGKLPEQGG
+561 LDDYVGKLPERGG
-574 VLIFC
+574 VLMFC

-590 TQFVKWLGSD
+590 TQFVNWLGND
-600 LPKDV
+600 LPKDA
-605 FAKVRYAVFG
+605 FSKVRYAVFG

-622 ATYQWIPRVIDTQ
+622 ATYQSIPRRIDERLT
-635 LAAHGARSVYARGE
+635 AHGGRSVYARGE
-649 GDARSDLDGQFE
+649 GDARGDLDGQFE
-661 SWFTAMAPLATKE
+661 SWFAKLAPLATRE
-674 FGVDSNFSRSADDE
+674 FGIDSNFSRSAEDE

-696 APTAINAAVAL
+696 APSAVNAVVAL
-707 GGAAP
+707 GGVFP
-712 MKVLVNTELQNKSG
+712 MKLMANSELQNKNG
-726 ANASER
+726 ANASRR
-732 STRHIEVQLPSG
+732 STRHIEVQLPSDI
-744 ASYRVGDHLS
+744 SYRVGDHLS
-754 VVPRNDPALVDS
+754 VVPRNDAALVDS

-773 LPADQIRLQVA
+773 LPDDQIRLQVA
-784 EGRRAQLPVGDTVS
+784 EGRRAQLPVGEPVS
-798 VGRLLSEFVELQQV
+798 VGRLLADFVEMQQV
-812 ATRKQIQIMSENTR
+812 ATRKQIQIMSEHTR

-834 LAYVGDDAASGER
+834 LAYVGDDAAASER
-847 YRTDILGKRKSVFD
+847 YRIEILAKRKSVFD
-861 LLEEY
+861 LLEEH

-887 YSISSSPSG
+887 YSISSSPSV
-896 DPSRCSVTVAV
+896 DPSRCSVTVGV

-917 VYKGVCSNYLA
+917 VYKGICSNYLA
-928 GRHAG
+928 GRRAG

-942 TKAGFRL
+942 TRAGFRL
-949 PDDNSVPII
+949 PDDASVPII
-958 LIGPGTGLA
+958 MIGPGTGLA
-967 PFRGFLQERAAR
+967 PFRGFLQERAAL
-979 KANGATPGPAM
+979 KAKGKRLGPAM
-990 LFFGCRHPLQDYLYA
+990 LFFGCRHPDQDYLYA

-1010 FAANGI
+1010 FAASRI

-1022 FSRGDGPKTYVQ
+1022 FSRADGPKTYVQ
-1034 HLVAAQKD
+1034 DLVAAQKKS
-1042 RVWSLIEQ
+1042 VWSLIEQ
-1050 GAIVYVCGDGGK
+1050 GAVIYVCGDGGK

-1074 YRERSGADEAA
+1074 YRERSGSNAEA
-1085 GARWIEEL
+1085 GQRWIDDL
-1093 GARNRYVLDV
+1093 GAKNRYVLDV

>member
-1 MVRRTRSG
+1 
-9 ISRFRVRR
+9 
-17 FVPPRN
+17 
-23 DVEGSFIMAS
+23 MAS
-33 KNRLSPIPH
+33 SNRLNPIPR

-52 LSLDSTAPVQNL
+52 LSLDSAAPVQHL
-64 ARLAKE
+64 VRLTKE

-77 DMMGAPI
+77 DMMGAPL

-101 FDKAVRGPLR
+101 FDKAVRGSLR
-111 RVRAIAGDGLFTAD
+111 RVRAVGGDGLFTAD
-125 TTEPNWS
+125 TNEPNWS

-222 RGIPLESLWLKK
+222 RGLPLEGLWLQK
-234 RQQELGADVAFMNK
+234 RRRDLAQDVAFMNK
-248 MVDEIVAE
+248 MVDEIIAE
-256 RRKNADAASDKKD
+256 RRGNAASAEGKKD

-275 TGVDRASGEQLDDVN
+275 TGVDRATGEQLDDVN

-303 ETTSGLLSASIYAL
+303 ETTSGLLSCTLYAL
-317 LKHPDVLKRAYEEV
+317 LKHPDVLKKAYEEV
-331 DRVLGPDLQAKPTY
+331 DRVLGPDTDARPTY

-353 ITQILKEAL
+353 VTQILKEAL

-368 PAYGVAPLGDEII
+368 PAYGIAPLKDETI

-393 TVLVLALHRDPSVW
+393 TVLVMALHRDPSVW
-407 GPNPDAFDPEN
+407 GPNPDAFNPEN
-418 FSREAEAA
+418 FSPEAEAK

-455 IGMILQRFKLIDV
+455 IGMILQRFKLVDIN
-468 HRYQMHLKETL
+468 RYQMQLKETL

-487 IKVRPRADQERGSFV
+487 IKVRPRADKERG
-502 ATATATPA
+502 AYAGRA
-510 ANSVA
+510 AAAVA
-515 ARART
+515 ASNTAAPQART

-556 TRLAP
+556 TKLAP
-561 LDDFVGKLPEQGG
+561 LDDFAGQLPEQGG

-590 TQFVKWLGSD
+590 TQFVKWLGDD
-600 LPKDV
+600 LPKDA

-622 ATYQWIPRVIDTQ
+622 ATYQSVPRMIDEQ
-635 LAAHGARSVYARGE
+635 LAAHGGRSVYARGE

-661 SWFTAMAPLATKE
+661 KWFAAAAPAATKE
-674 FGVDSNFSRSADDE
+674 FGLASSITRSADDA
-688 PLYRIEPV
+688 PLYTIEPV
-696 APTAINAAVAL
+696 APTAINTIVAQ
-707 GGAAP
+707 GGVAP
-712 MKVLVNTELQNKSG
+712 MKVQVNSELQNKTG
-726 ANASER
+726 ANPSDR
-732 STRHIEVQLPSG
+732 STRHIEVQLPPG
-744 ASYRVGDHLS
+744 VSYRVGDHLS

-773 LPADQIRLQVA
+773 LPADQIRLAVA
-784 EGRRAQLPVGDTVS
+784 EGRRAQLPVGDAVS
-798 VGRLLSEFVELQQV
+798 VGRLLTEFVELQQI
-812 ATRKQIQIMSENTR
+812 ATRKQIQIMSEHTR
-826 CPVTRPKL
+826 CPVTKPKL
-834 LAYVGDDAASGER
+834 LAYVGDDPASSER
-847 YRTDILGKRKSVFD
+847 YRTEVLAKRKSVFD

-896 DPSRCSVTVAV
+896 DGSRCSVTVGV
-907 VEGPASSGRG
+907 VEAPASSGRG

-928 GRHAG
+928 GRRAG
-933 ETIHATVRE
+933 DTIHATVRE

-949 PDDNSVPII
+949 PDDPAVPII
-958 LIGPGTGLA
+958 MIGPGTGLA
-967 PFRGFLQERAAR
+967 PFRGFLQERADRRA
-979 KANGATPGPAM
+979 KGAKLGPAM
-990 LFFGCRHPLQDYLYA
+990 LFFGCRHPEQDYLYA

-1010 FAANGI
+1010 FAADGV

-1022 FSRGDGPKTYVQ
+1022 FSRADGPKTYVQ

-1042 RVWSLIEQ
+1042 QVWNLIDK

-1068 AALVAI
+1068 AALVTI
-1074 YRERSGADEAA
+1074 YRERSGGDADA
-1085 GARWIEEL
+1085 GLRWIDDL

>member
-1 MVRRTRSG
+1 
-9 ISRFRVRR
+9 
-17 FVPPRN
+17 
-23 DVEGSFIMAS
+23 MAS
-33 KNRLSPIPH
+33 INRLSPIPR
-42 PPTKPVVGNM
+42 PPTRPVVGNM

-64 ARLAKE
+64 ARLARE

-77 DMMGAPI
+77 DMMGAPL

-111 RVRAIAGDGLFTAD
+111 RVRAVAGDGLFTAD
-125 TTEPNWS
+125 TAEPNWS
-132 KAHNILL
+132 KAHNILM

-165 ERLNG
+165 ERLNV
-170 DEEIDVVH
+170 DDEIDVVH

-213 RSLETIMMT
+213 RSLETIMMI
-222 RGIPLESLWLKK
+222 RGLPMENLWMQK
-234 RQQELGADVAFMNK
+234 RRRDLAGDVAFMNK

-256 RRKNADAASDKKD
+256 RRRNAQAAGDKKD

-275 TGVDRASGEQLDDVN
+275 TGVDRATGEQLDDVN

-303 ETTSGLLSASIYAL
+303 ETTSGLLSCAIYAL
-317 LKHPDVLKRAYEEV
+317 LKHPEVLRKAYEEV
-331 DRVLGPDLQAKPTY
+331 DRVLGSDTQAKPTY
-345 QQVTQLTY
+345 QQVTQLSY

-368 PAYGVAPLGDEII
+368 PAYGISPIADETI

-455 IGMILQRFKLIDV
+455 IGMILQRFKLIDS
-468 HRYQMHLKETL
+468 HRYQMVLKETL

-487 IKVRPRADQERGSFV
+487 IKVTPRTERDRVAHAGPGAAAAAV
-502 ATATATPA
+502 ATSAATAPP
-510 ANSVA
+510 
-515 ARART
+515 ARA

-529 VLYGSNLGTAEELAT
+529 VLYGSNLGTAEDLAT

-561 LDDFVGKLPEQGG
+561 LDDFVGQLPEQGG

-579 ASYNGAPPDNA
+579 ASYNGAAPDNA
-590 TQFVKWLGSD
+590 TQFVKWLSGD
-600 LPKDV
+600 LPRDA

-622 ATYQWIPRVIDTQ
+622 ATYQSIPRLIDQQ
-635 LAAHGARSVYARGE
+635 LAAHGARTVHVRGE

-661 SWFTAMAPLATKE
+661 SWFAKAAPAATRE
-674 FGVDSNFSRSADDE
+674 FGLDSGITRSADDE
-688 PLYRIEPV
+688 PLYRIEPI
-696 APTAINAAVAL
+696 APSAINAVVTL
-707 GGAAP
+707 GGAAA
-712 MKVLVNTELQNKSG
+712 MKLLVNTELQNKAG
-726 ANASER
+726 ANPSSR
-732 STRHIEVQLPSG
+732 STRHIEVQLPPG

-754 VVPRNDPALVDS
+754 VVPRNDPALVDA

-784 EGRRAQLPVGDTVS
+784 AGRRAQLPVGDAVS
-798 VGRLLSEFVELQQV
+798 VGRLLGEFVELQQV
-812 ATRKQIQIMSENTR
+812 ATRKQIQIMSEHTR
-826 CPVTRPKL
+826 CPVTKPKL
-834 LAYVGDDAASGER
+834 LAYVGDDAGATER
-847 YRTDILGKRKSVFD
+847 YRSEVLTRRKSVFD
-861 LLEEY
+861 LLDEH

-874 AYLEMLSLLAPRY
+874 VYLEMLSLLAPRY

-896 DPSRCSVTVAV
+896 DPSRCSVTAAV

-917 VYKGVCSNYLA
+917 VYKGICSNYLA
-928 GRHAG
+928 GRRAG
-933 ETIHATVRE
+933 ETIHAMVRE

-949 PDDNSVPII
+949 PDDPAVPII
-958 LIGPGTGLA
+958 MIGPGTGLA

-979 KANGATPGPAM
+979 QAGGAALGPAM
-990 LFFGCRHPLQDYLYA
+990 LFFGCRHPDQDFLYA

-1010 FAANGI
+1010 FAAGGV
-1016 TELHTA
+1016 TELYTA
-1022 FSRGDGPKTYVQ
+1022 FSRGEGPKTYVQ
-1034 HLVAAQKD
+1034 HQVAAQKD
-1042 RVWSLIEQ
+1042 RVWRLIEQ
-1050 GAIVYVCGDGGK
+1050 GGIVYVCGDGGR

-1074 YRERSGADEAA
+1074 YRERAGADAEA
-1085 GARWIEEL
+1085 GQRWIDDL

-1103 WAGG
+1103 WAGA